1 MKVLVTG
8 SSGFIGS
15 HLCRALIEKGNFVR
29 AFHRSSSNLRLLQDL
44 PVEHTLGDLT
54 QPETIK
60 KAVEDIDAIF
70 HTAAHLGPRAEAGA
84 MYAVTV
90 EGTRLLLNAAEEAG
104 VKRIVYTSSAAAL
117 GIPETPPS
125 GRKQVALMDENHSW
139 NLRPEDWPQAYSKYL
154 AEREVQ
160 KAVARGLDVITVNPT
175 NVLGAGDVYRR
186 SSSLV
191 VWIARH
197 TLPGMIEGG
206 VNVVHIQDVVSGHL
220 AALEKGKKG
229 ERYILGGENI
239 SLRELIT
246 LICQTA
252 GVTAPQTTLPSGLLH
267 SLSRPLRLFRPF
279 IKLPISS
286 ELFNLAGKYFY
297 YNVKKSQIVLGLDH
311 LAPAAEAVQDAYEW
325 FVQAGAIPR
334 KSEPDQVENEKQKP
348 Q

>member
-15 HLCRALIEKGNFVR
+15 HLCKALIEKGNSVR

-60 KAVEDIDAIF
+60 KAVEGMDVIF
-70 HTAAHLGPRAEAGA
+70 HTAAHLGPRAETGA

-104 VKRIVYTSSAAAL
+104 VNRVVYTSSAAAL
-117 GIPETPPS
+117 GIPETPPNR
-125 GRKQVALMDENHSW
+125 GKQVALLDENHSW
-139 NLRPEDWPQAYSKYL
+139 NLRPEDWPYAYSKYL

-160 KAVARGLDVITVNPT
+160 KAVARGLDVVIVNPT
-175 NVLGAGDVYRR
+175 YVLGAGDVYRR

-191 VWIARH
+191 VWAARH

-206 VNVVHIQDVVSGHL
+206 LNIVHIQDVVSGHL
-220 AALEKGKKG
+220 AALDKGKKG

-252 GVTAPQTTLPSGLLH
+252 GVAAPQTTLPSGLLR
-267 SLSRPLRLFRPF
+267 SLSRPLHFLRPF

-286 ELFNLAGKYFY
+286 ELLNMAGKYFY
-297 YNVKKSQIVLGLDH
+297 YNAKKSQIVLGIDH
-311 LAPAAEAVQDAYEW
+311 LASAAEAVRDAYEW
-325 FVQAGAIPR
+325 FVQAGAIPQ
-334 KSEPDQVENEKQKP
+334 KSESDKV
-348 Q
+348 